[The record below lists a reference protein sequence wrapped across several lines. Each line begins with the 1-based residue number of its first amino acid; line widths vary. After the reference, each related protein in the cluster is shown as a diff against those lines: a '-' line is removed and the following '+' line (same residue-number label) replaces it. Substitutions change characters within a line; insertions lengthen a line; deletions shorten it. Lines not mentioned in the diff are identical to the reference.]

1 MKQVT
6 FTYIPTKY
14 EDCRFDFYIH
24 DNIMFIVSNFCTEKQ
39 CLLCG
44 FDENW
49 LSIIKDRGNWEYFY
63 KKIIKS
69 EYQQGNPLSDM
80 ERECFE
86 QMVETVKNS

>member
-1 MKQVT
+1 MKQAT

-24 DNIMFIVSNFCTEKQ
+24 DNIMFILSNFCTKKQ
-39 CLLCG
+39 CILCG

-49 LSIIKDRGNWEYFY
+49 LSIIKDRGNWQYFHN
-63 KKIIKS
+63 KIAES
-69 EYQQGNPLSDM
+69 EYQQGNPFSAM